1 MTTPEN
7 GAAQSTR
14 PKTKVRYFRIRN
26 RLKAKSA
33 GAGPQD
39 GPPQLAGGALEKA
52 MKEMKQAEED
62 YPDWVL
68 KTLTELTADQKAMVA
83 SDDKGV
89 RHKILKKIGNVAH
102 ELKGQGGTFGYPLI
116 SIFGKS
122 LNEMTFGAV
131 DVGDNQLELVKSHID
146 LMRAVINDRIAGDGG
161 EIGQALVASLQQ
173 AIKKYT

>member
-1 MTTPEN
+1 M
-7 GAAQSTR
+7 
-14 PKTKVRYFRIRN
+14 
-26 RLKAKSA
+26 
-33 GAGPQD
+33 
-39 GPPQLAGGALEKA
+39 
-52 MKEMKQAEED
+52 
-62 YPDWVL
+62 
-68 KTLTELTADQKAMVA
+68 
-83 SDDKGV
+83 
-89 RHKILKKIGNVAH
+89 
-102 ELKGQGGTFGYPLI
+102 KGQGGTFGYPLI